1 MYYIYIYY
9 AYYIY
14 FYVYIGTYVHIYVYI
29 CIIYVCI
36 YIYIFIC
43 ICKLNKFYVY
53 KFTSKCHSQTTPYYI
68 YTYQKHIYQKIS
80 IFSISMGLQKTT
92 LVVLMCFWL
101 LIFSLCQYTYASFKW
116 NVLRFYLCTYK
127 YYINIIYIIYI
138 IHYTL
143 YMLYIYTCLHFDIY
157 VAGYCCM
164 FLSRVFIFV

>member
-1 MYYIYIYY
+1 MSIYIYIYMYYICMYYIYILCIL
-9 AYYIY
+9 YIFVCIY
-14 FYVYIGTYVHIYVYI
+14 RYICTYIYVY
-29 CIIYVCI
+29 
-36 YIYIFIC
+36 
-43 ICKLNKFYVY
+43 ICKLNKFYIY
-53 KFTSKCHSQTTPYYI
+53 KFTSKCHSQTTPSYI